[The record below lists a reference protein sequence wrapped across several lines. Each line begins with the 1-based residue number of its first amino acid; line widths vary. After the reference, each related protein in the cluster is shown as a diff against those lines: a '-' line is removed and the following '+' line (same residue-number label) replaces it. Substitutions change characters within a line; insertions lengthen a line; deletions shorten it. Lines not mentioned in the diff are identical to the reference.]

1 MHESL
6 ALCHPLLIL
15 LLLSD
20 LPTEDMAASSNL
32 STLDVSNA
40 IERLNVEETSE
51 LFFQL
56 KVPLKA
62 LDDIASQYH
71 DAENRKRHF
80 VQKWLDMNEDASWA
94 KLVAGL
100 RRINMNSL
108 ATEIESA
115 HLSRVPSSGSVSLV
129 PSSALSP
136 PPEARPPAHLETAS
150 VSATPAGPLT
160 PSPYPSPSS
169 SSLITAS
176 FTQRV
181 EVATAS
187 IERLEKEFSDIKFDA
202 KVSLSEIET
211 RDKAFAHRFR
221 EHLLDLPVTKKQV
234 HVHFFVKNEKEIL
247 AADTIEKVFSIL
259 RRHCNYRNYEIILHI
274 VKRFC
279 KEELKQRMLSYHDSL
294 TAFEQTT
301 TVDVYLCAISARP
314 DGAISAGFVKMTMK
328 MNKAPSEC
336 TLHEIRELKESIDEE
351 ASLESYAVYILSPVE
366 GSVCVGLCIPER
378 VGWMVGVVLTP
389 DFRQKHL
396 LSEVTVTVRKWK
408 RESVKDLT
416 QYLVRNTAS
425 TLFTLINPRRACA
438 RVTAVCVSVCS
449 RSSCFSVR
457 WNQQTTV
464 LTGLS

>member
-1 MHESL
+1 
-6 ALCHPLLIL
+6 
-15 LLLSD
+15 
-20 LPTEDMAASSNL
+20 MAASSNL
-32 STLDVSNA
+32 STWDVSNA
-40 IERLNVEETSE
+40 IERLNVEETRE

-71 DAENRKRHF
+71 DAENRKQHF

-108 ATEIESA
+108 ATDIESV
-115 HLSRVPSSGSVSLV
+115 HLSRVPSSGSVSHV
-129 PSSALSP
+129 PSSALCP
-136 PPEARPPAHLETAS
+136 PPEAGPPAHLETAS
-150 VSATPAGPLT
+150 TPADLPT
-160 PSPYPSPSS
+160 PPPYPSPSS

-187 IERLEKEFSDIKFDA
+187 IERLEKEFSDNKFDA

-279 KEELKQRMLSYHDSL
+279 KEELKQRMLSYRDSL
-294 TAFEQTT
+294 TAFEKTT

-314 DGAISAGFVKMTMK
+314 DGAISAGFVNMTMK

-351 ASLESYAVYILSPVE
+351 ASLESYAMYIDCPVE
-366 GSVCVGLCIPER
+366 GSVCVGLRVPER

-396 LSEVTVTVRKWK
+396 SEVTVRTWRG
-408 RESVKDLT
+408 ESVKSLT
-416 QYLVRNTAS
+416 QYLVRNTA
-425 TLFTLINPRRACA
+425 TWL
-438 RVTAVCVSVCS
+438 VCK
-449 RSSCFSVR
+449 
-457 WNQQTTV
+457 
-464 LTGLS
+464 